1 MPVEE
6 IGSGYSKPF
15 NIMNSAHVFSE
26 NDVPLDKYNFKILKI
41 GGVKLDDE
49 MLGNWKKMADGEK
62 GTEFL
67 NILHDVICEGY
78 ENLYYY
84 VINMI
89 S

>member
-1 MPVEE
+1 
-6 IGSGYSKPF
+6 
-15 NIMNSAHVFSE
+15 MNSAHVFSE

-49 MLGNWKKMADGEK
+49 MLGHWKNMADGEN

-67 NILHDVICEGY
+67 NILHDNICEGY